1 MKFQGRQDRLREILN
16 KIRVEQQTSLEE
28 LARFFRVSTATI
40 RRDIKVLEEKSA
52 VVQTVG
58 GRIIYQTEHTGA
70 VDPGGIGRHVE
81 EKIRIAE
88 HCTELIRDHDD
99 VLIGPGTTTF
109 LAGKI
114 ISGIEDRRFRI
125 ITSSLELALEASAA
139 PNLRTVVLGGE
150 IWNKYVVGPQIG
162 RGYFDE
168 CHRQHTM
175 ILSAD
180 GVDETQGITVFE
192 SRLVPMIDAMVSVS
206 SRIIL
211 ATDSSKFGKSCFNRV
226 ARFDQIRYLV
236 TDRDAPADYVAMAR
250 RHGVDVRLV

>member
-1 MKFQGRQDRLREILN
+1 MKLQGRQDRLREILN
-16 KIRVEQQTSLEE
+16 KIRVEQQTTLEE
-28 LARFFRVSTATI
+28 LARFFCVSTATI

-58 GRIIYQTEHTGA
+58 GGIIYQTEHTGA
-70 VDPGGIGRHVE
+70 VDPGRIGHRIE

-125 ITSSLELALEASAA
+125 ITSSLELALEAGAA
-139 PNLRTVVLGGE
+139 PNIRAVVLGGE
-150 IWNKYVVGPQIG
+150 VWNKYVVGPRVG
-162 RGYFDE
+162 RGYFEE

-180 GVDETQGITVFE
+180 GIEATRGVTVFE
-192 SRLVPMIDAMVSVS
+192 SRLVPMIEAMVSVS

-226 ARFDQIRYLV
+226 ARFDQLRYVV
-236 TDRDAPADYVAMAR
+236 TDHDAPPDYVALLKE
-250 RHGVDVRLV
+250 HGIDVRLV

>member
-1 MKFQGRQDRLREILN
+1 MIRGRHDRLRELLN
-16 KIRVEQQTSLEE
+16 KVRVEQQTSLDE
-28 LARFFRVSTATI
+28 LARYFRVSTATI
-40 RRDIKVLEEKSA
+40 RRDVKRLEEENK

-58 GRIIYQTEHTGA
+58 GGVIYQTEHTGA
-70 VDPGGIGRHVE
+70 VDPGRIGRRVE

-125 ITSSLELALEASAA
+125 ITSSLELALEASVA
-139 PNLRTVVLGGE
+139 PNIRTVVLGGE
-150 IWNKYVVGPQIG
+150 VWNKYVVGPEVG
-162 RGYFDE
+162 CGYFQD

-180 GVDETQGITVFE
+180 GIHATQGVTVFE
-192 SRLVPMIDAMVSVS
+192 SRLVPLIEAMVNVS
-206 SRIIL
+206 DRIVL
-211 ATDSSKFGKSCFNRV
+211 AADSTKFGKSCFNRI
-226 ARFDQIRYLV
+226 ARFDQISFAV
-236 TDRDAPADYVAMAR
+236 TDREVPWEYVECLEE
-250 RHGVDVRLV
+250 HGIDVRLV

>member
-1 MKFQGRQDRLREILN
+1 MIVRGRESRLRELLN
-16 KIRVEQQTSLEE
+16 KIRVEQQTTLHE
-28 LARFFRVSTATI
+28 LARHFRVSTATI
-40 RRDIKVLEEKSA
+40 RRDIKRLEDQNA
-52 VVQTVG
+52 IVQTVG
-58 GRIIYQTEHTGA
+58 GGVIYQTEHTGA
-70 VDPGGIGRHVE
+70 VDPGRIGYQVE

-125 ITSSLELALEASAA
+125 ITSSLELALEAGLA
-139 PNLRTVVLGGE
+139 PNIRTVVLGGE
-150 IWNKYVVGPQIG
+150 IWNKYVVDPNVG

-180 GVDETQGITVFE
+180 GIDRNAGVTVFE
-192 SRLVPMIDAMVSVS
+192 SRLVPMIAAMISVS
-206 SRIIL
+206 NRIIL
-211 ATDSSKFGKSCFNRV
+211 AADATKFGKACFSRV
-226 ARFDQIRYLV
+226 ATFDLVRFLV
-236 TDRDAPADYVAMAR
+236 TDRSAPEEYVTFLQNR
-250 RHGVDVRLV
+250 GIDVRLV

>member
-1 MKFQGRQDRLREILN
+1 MKNLGRQERLREILN
-16 KIRVEQQTSLEE
+16 KIRVEQQTTLDD
-28 LARFFRVSTATI
+28 LARFFHVSTATI

-58 GRIIYQTEHTGA
+58 GGIIYQTEHTGA
-70 VDPGGIGRHVE
+70 VDPGRIGHRVE

-125 ITSSLELALEASAA
+125 ITSSLELALEASVA
-139 PNLRTVVLGGE
+139 PNIRTVVLGGE
-150 IWNKYVVGPQIG
+150 IWNKYVVGPQVG
-162 RGYFDE
+162 KSYFDD

-180 GVDETQGITVFE
+180 GIEESQGVTVFE
-192 SRLVPMIDAMVSVS
+192 SRLVPMIQAMVSVS
-206 SRIIL
+206 NRIIL

-226 ARFDQIRYLV
+226 ARFDQLQYVV
-236 TDRDAPADYVAMAR
+236 TDDEAPPDYVAFIR
-250 RHGVDVRLV
+250 KRGIDVRLV